1 MISNN
6 QKMGYDA
13 IKLLLHSH
21 FTLFLQNEEIL
32 IELMLIIYP
41 GDKNKKKT
49 EILDQVFEIVQN

>member
-1 MISNN
+1 
-6 QKMGYDA
+6 MGYDA

-21 FTLFLQNEEIL
+21 FTLFLQSEEIL

-41 GDKNKKKT
+41 GEKNKKKS